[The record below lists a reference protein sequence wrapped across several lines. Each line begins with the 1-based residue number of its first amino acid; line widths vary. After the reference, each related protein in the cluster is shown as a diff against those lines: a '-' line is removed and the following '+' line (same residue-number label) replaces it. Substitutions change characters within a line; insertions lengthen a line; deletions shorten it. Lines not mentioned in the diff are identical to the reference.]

1 MALTGWLQLRVYP
14 CLRQAAA
21 AIGRRLR
28 APLAAMAKRDPD
40 IRVLGTE
47 GIEDHHAH
55 LLRLDEDGR
64 RLCAGSDDE
73 RALESHSL
81 RLLDRRAIL
90 VGAYVDGVLRASV
103 EIIPDRCAREADAN
117 FTVEMPFHDAALERA
132 LLARAIKEARSY
144 RLFDLKLHG
153 LDDEAELVRAATAD
167 VLGQRSALALSAG
180 QAASG

>member
-1 MALTGWLQLRVYP
+1 MAATALTGWLQLRAYP
-14 CLRQAAA
+14 GLRRAATVM
-21 AIGRRLR
+21 GRRLR
-28 APLAAMAKRDPD
+28 ALLTGMAKHDPD

-55 LLRLDEDGR
+55 LLRLDGQGR

-81 RLLDRRAIL
+81 DLLDRRAIL

-103 EIIPDRCAREADAN
+103 EIIPDRCARRADAN
-117 FTVEMPFHDAALERA
+117 FTVEVPFHDAAIERA
-132 LLARAIKEARSY
+132 LLARAIREARSY

-153 LDDEAELVRAATAD
+153 LDGDTELVRAATAD
-167 VLGQRSALALSAG
+167 VIGKRSALALSA
-180 QAASG
+180 